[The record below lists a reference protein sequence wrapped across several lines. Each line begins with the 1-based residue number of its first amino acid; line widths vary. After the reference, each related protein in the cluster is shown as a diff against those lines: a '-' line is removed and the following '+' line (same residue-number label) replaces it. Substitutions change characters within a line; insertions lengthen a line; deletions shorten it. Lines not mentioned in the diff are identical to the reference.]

1 VSSALA
7 KVFYISRQYDRA
19 LEGYLQMLEL
29 DPDSARGRRDL
40 GNVLLQRGQ
49 YAEAIADLRQA
60 VDRKSDPDF
69 ISNLAHGYAVA
80 GHRDEAR
87 RTLAQLLQIAKR
99 RYVPP
104 VYIARVHAGLGDN
117 AQALTLL
124 NQAFQQ
130 RSDQLTGLRVDPAF
144 DHLRADPRFVD
155 LLRRIGLTQ

>member
-1 VSSALA
+1 
-7 KVFYISRQYDRA
+7 
-19 LEGYLQMLEL
+19 
-29 DPDSARGRRDL
+29 
-40 GNVLLQRGQ
+40 VLLQRGQ
-49 YAEAIADLRQA
+49 YAEAIADLREA
-60 VDRKSDPDF
+60 VARKSDPDF
-69 ISNLAHGYAVA
+69 ISYLARAYAVA

-87 RTLAQLLQIAKR
+87 RTLAQLLQITKR

-104 VYIARVHAGLGDN
+104 FYIARVHAGLGEN

-155 LLRRIGLTQ
+155 LMRRVGLTP